1 MKQLLQYLRDYK
13 RESILGPLF
22 KLLEASFE
30 LFVPLVMAQIIDVG
44 IKNRDLPYI
53 LGRGGVLVAL
63 GVIGM
68 VCAIT
73 AQYFAAKAA
82 VGCGTGLRRDLFA
95 HLQGLS
101 YADLDTL
108 GTSTMITRMTS
119 DINQVQNGVNMALR
133 LFLRSPF
140 IVFGAMVMAFT
151 INVPAALVF
160 VVAIPLLSLVVFG
173 VMAATIPL
181 YRRVQERLDRVL
193 QLARENLT
201 GVRVIRAFGQEERE
215 LADFTG
221 ANDRLVKAQL
231 FVGKISAIMNPVTC
245 VIINCAI
252 LALIWTG
259 GWQVEGGVITQGEV
273 VALINYMSQI
283 LVELVKLANLII
295 LVTKSVACAN
305 RIQSVFE
312 IKSSILP
319 GKETPEGA
327 APEAVVFRDL
337 SFAYRGAKAD
347 SLSGLSFTAL
357 RGQTIGVIGG
367 TGSGKSSLVNLIP
380 RFYDATGGT
389 VLVDGVDVRQ
399 WDPEALRGRI
409 GVVPQRAAL
418 FHGTIGENLRW
429 GREEATDQELWQ
441 ALETACAADFVRGD
455 RAGLDRMILQG
466 GKNLSGGQRQRL
478 TIARA
483 LVRRP
488 KILILDDSASAL
500 DYATDAQLRQNIAAL
515 DPEMTVFIVSQRAA
529 SIWNADQ
536 IIVLDDGRMAGIGTH
551 RQLLDSCQV
560 YQEIYYSQFPK
571 EEEKSHG

>member
-63 GVIGM
+63 GIIGM

-151 INVPAALVF
+151 INIPAALVF

-273 VALINYMSQI
+273 VALIKPQFEAGKSDIGKNGIVKDKRVHLRVLQELHAFFQSCALYVHHIQKSSVVGRDGNQEYVVHLKSTPANKAMSY
-283 LVELVKLANLII
+283 
-295 LVTKSVACAN
+295 
-305 RIQSVFE
+305 QSV
-312 IKSSILP
+312 I
-319 GKETPEGA
+319 
-327 APEAVVFRDL
+327 
-337 SFAYRGAKAD
+337 
-347 SLSGLSFTAL
+347 TA
-357 RGQTIGVIGG
+357 
-367 TGSGKSSLVNLIP
+367 N
-380 RFYDATGGT
+380 
-389 VLVDGVDVRQ
+389 
-399 WDPEALRGRI
+399 
-409 GVVPQRAAL
+409 
-418 FHGTIGENLRW
+418 
-429 GREEATDQELWQ
+429 
-441 ALETACAADFVRGD
+441 
-455 RAGLDRMILQG
+455 
-466 GKNLSGGQRQRL
+466 
-478 TIARA
+478 
-483 LVRRP
+483 
-488 KILILDDSASAL
+488 
-500 DYATDAQLRQNIAAL
+500 
-515 DPEMTVFIVSQRAA
+515 
-529 SIWNADQ
+529 
-536 IIVLDDGRMAGIGTH
+536 
-551 RQLLDSCQV
+551 
-560 YQEIYYSQFPK
+560 
-571 EEEKSHG
+571 EKG